1 MKLFEGFNFDDEFDF
16 DKEFSDDLRL
26 IKNKALIRKEVEP
39 MIEAEKD
46 FFERRIDLK
55 FY

>member
-46 FFERRIDLK
+46 FFERN
-55 FY
+55 